1 MSASTWPRVRPSP
14 NFIQTDLRRT
24 QIVPRTPHSDRPL
37 QLRAVTKDPSLQYVV
52 VSNMI
57 LSNLIPLVDQHSF
70 QDHLTAQT
78 VIFEHC
84 EIPHCTG
91 LLKDFHVL

>member
-1 MSASTWPRVRPSP
+1 
-14 NFIQTDLRRT
+14 
-24 QIVPRTPHSDRPL
+24 
-37 QLRAVTKDPSLQYVV
+37 
-52 VSNMI
+52 MI

-84 EIPHCTG
+84 EIPHRTG
-91 LLKDFHVL
+91 LLKDFLAVAVLIARIYRWRFNIFCVALPLNIIKETVPVYSLDLNSTHK